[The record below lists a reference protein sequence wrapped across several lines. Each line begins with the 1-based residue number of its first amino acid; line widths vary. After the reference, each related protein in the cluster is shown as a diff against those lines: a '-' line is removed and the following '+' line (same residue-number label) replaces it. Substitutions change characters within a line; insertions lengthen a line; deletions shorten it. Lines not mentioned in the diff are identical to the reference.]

1 MIIMQVLF
9 NNYIIN
15 LQPIESPVVT
25 FVGHIPI
32 NPHIYSNGF
41 ICISILDYGWS
52 PALKV
57 SAVTLSILSMLSSTK
72 KKMKPPTDAQI
83 CSRGFKS
90 PKEVNWFP

>member
-1 MIIMQVLF
+1 M
-9 NNYIIN
+9 
-15 LQPIESPVVT
+15 T

-72 KKMKPPTDAQI
+72 KKVKPANDEQITSKGWKTPKDA
-83 CSRGFKS
+83 
-90 PKEVNWFP
+90 VWFHNYQET